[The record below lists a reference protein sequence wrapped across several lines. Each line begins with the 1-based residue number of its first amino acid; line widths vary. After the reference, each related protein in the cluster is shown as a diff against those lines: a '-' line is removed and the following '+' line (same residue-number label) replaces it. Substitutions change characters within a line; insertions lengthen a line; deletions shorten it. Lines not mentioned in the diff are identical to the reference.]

1 MGVETHIPYLTLVR
15 TAIISSTEFEKT
27 FARLATSVASGVASG
42 KCQEC
47 IVMLKSIVKVAILA
61 SYQDFHAY

>member
-27 FARLATSVASGVASG
+27 FARLATSVASG